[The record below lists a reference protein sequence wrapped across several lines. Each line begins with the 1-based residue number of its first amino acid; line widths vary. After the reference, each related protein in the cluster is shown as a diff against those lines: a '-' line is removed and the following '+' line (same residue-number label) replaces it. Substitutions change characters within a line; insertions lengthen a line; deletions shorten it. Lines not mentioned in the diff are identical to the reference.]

1 MPLPVS
7 YPVHLMQNRNEIPD
21 DVMVIFQQQNKPV
34 VVAAYSEIVKYMI
47 CLEQHTQPF
56 NSPLYRTTWVSR
68 YQKKPSPNQP
78 MLKRRMICTD
88 NKHTQ
93 TCLTALFS
101 GTTRVSQYQKGKT
114 NLDFTEARDSG
125 ISWAI
130 CKSASHSR
138 QITMPASDYSVFYRP
153 ACTSVW

>member
-1 MPLPVS
+1 
-7 YPVHLMQNRNEIPD
+7 MQNRNEIPD

-78 MLKRRMICTD
+78 MQKKKNDLHRQQA
-88 NKHTQ
+88 HTN
-93 TCLTALFS
+93 TFN
-101 GTTRVSQYQKGKT
+101 GP
-114 NLDFTEARDSG
+114 FIRDYPG
-125 ISWAI
+125 EPVPE
-130 CKSASHSR
+130 R
-138 QITMPASDYSVFYRP
+138 
-153 ACTSVW
+153 